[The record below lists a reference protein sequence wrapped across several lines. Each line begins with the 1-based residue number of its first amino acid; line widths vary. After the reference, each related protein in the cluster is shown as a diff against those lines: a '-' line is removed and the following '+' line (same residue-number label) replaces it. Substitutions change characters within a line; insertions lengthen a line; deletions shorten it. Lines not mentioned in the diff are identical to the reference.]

1 VADAQAQIDADEHGT
16 TLKRPDSPERDVRP
30 EEGDKEVVDDENIRD
45 SRSVTPKGNDS
56 MEEER

>member
-30 EEGDKEVVDDENIRD
+30 EEGDKDVDDENIRD
-45 SRSVTPKGNDS
+45 SRSVTPKENES